1 MATNVVA
8 DYEVQVKGP
17 IFTGAIRG
25 QMKRAIRDIEDDIG
39 DALVEEI
46 RSIDDSTF
54 REPTGH
60 ATSMV
65 TKERKG
71 STMTVDRQGLVYGPW
86 LEDGGSRSELFPGYH
101 AFRDATREVDD
112 KVPDIVDNAIARY
125 LIQ

>member
-1 MATNVVA
+1 MASNVVA
-8 DYEVQVKGP
+8 DYEVRVEGP

-25 QMKRAIRDIEDDIG
+25 QMKRAIHDIEDDIG

-46 RSIDDSTF
+46 QAVDDRTF
-54 REPTGH
+54 KNPTGY
-60 ATSMV
+60 ATSQV

-86 LEDGGSRSELFPGYH
+86 LEDGGSRSDIFPGYH
-101 AFRDATREVDD
+101 AFRQATAEVDRR
-112 KVPDIVDNAIARY
+112 VPDIVENAIARY